1 MLQPACQYCGNISL
15 TTPTSLVHTNH
26 TSQPSSAVA
35 LLWTLL
41 FWKGSMHKGS
51 FFYQGEG
58 AVLST
63 SSLFLCVCVIPLQKQ
78 MLKLQVVPRWIL
90 GISLQC
96 LCYAS
101 HWHADPALREVSA
114 AGSKQERI
122 CFTSEVQSHL
132 ALTSKVRAKI
142 CGDQVHKTGGVF
154 VQIWGKWEP

>member
-15 TTPTSLVHTNH
+15 TTPASL
-26 TSQPSSAVA
+26 A
-35 LLWTLL
+35 LQWL
-41 FWKGSMHKGS
+41 FSEHFCSGRGACIKAA

-63 SSLFLCVCVIPLQKQ
+63 SSLFLCVCMISLQKQ

-122 CFTSEVQSHL
+122 CFTSEVHSHL

-154 VQIWGKWEP
+154 VQI